1 MVTPAA
7 ELLLATD
14 PARAAVKLAERTPP
28 PSDAS
33 LAAFDALVSDP
44 PPWWLP
50 VDLLLVAMLRESL
63 EERVSLRAETM
74 AGNLAAS
81 KELRALD
88 PRPDPDLE
96 EATRRRAAEGRE
108 PARGFAT
115 SSPARHRSRRSE
127 AAVLGHVF
135 ERNGPRSTSDDS
147 RGRLLELRSRPLTC
161 EDSCRADRI

>member
-1 MVTPAA
+1 VVTPAA

-50 VDLLLVAMLRESL
+50 VDLILVAMLRESL
-63 EERVSLRAETM
+63 EERVSLRAEIM
-74 AGNLAAS
+74 AGNLAAW

-88 PRPDPDLE
+88 AEIGRMLDPLGLTPTSRKRLDVEPRTSPLSKV
-96 EATRRRAAEGRE
+96 RSGR
-108 PARGFAT
+108 P
-115 SSPARHRSRRSE
+115 RSRVRAEWSPE
-127 AAVLGHVF
+127 WSPLH
-135 ERNGPRSTSDDS
+135 
-147 RGRLLELRSRPLTC
+147 LRRQSRPAPRV
-161 EDSCRADRI
+161 EKPASDV

>member
-50 VDLLLVAMLRESL
+50 VDLILVAMLRESL

-88 PRPDPDLE
+88 SEVGRMLDFLGLTPTSRKRLDVELPKEESRLE
-96 EATRRRAAEGRE
+96 ALRRRAPHVTALEG
-108 PARGFAT
+108 PK
-115 SSPARHRSRRSE
+115 
-127 AAVLGHVF
+127 
-135 ERNGPRSTSDDS
+135 
-147 RGRLLELRSRPLTC
+147 RP
-161 EDSCRADRI
+161 S